1 MKIKSL
7 RKTDQ
12 FILNSLLALL
22 PLLMLPF
29 LLTKQLKI
37 TTPKD
42 FFWVLVFALIIILNQ
57 QAEDFWHWPHLLIN
71 CLLAMPVIFLFIEKS
86 YLVDLL
92 LLMQLIIKWAI
103 NPTMMSNLDVRLGL
117 LLEEAIVPIFIEI
130 ALLAAVIDQI
140 NSKQIMLIS
149 VVYLSKVAFTLPF
162 HQFLDFIWPFLAII
176 LVILLKLRQISSL
189 PAMILT
195 LTLVLLNL
203 LLYPRLKKIE
213 QAPALLLLAL
223 VLSNTL
229 L

>member
-86 YLVDLL
+86 YLVTLL

-176 LVILLKLRQISSL
+176 LVILLKLRQVTSL

-195 LTLVLLNL
+195 LTLLLLSL

>member
-86 YLVDLL
+86 YLVALL

-176 LVILLKLRQISSL
+176 LVILLKLRQVTSL

-195 LTLVLLNL
+195 LTLLLLSL

>member
-1 MKIKSL
+1 
-7 RKTDQ
+7 
-12 FILNSLLALL
+12 
-22 PLLMLPF
+22 MLPF

-86 YLVDLL
+86 YLVALL

-176 LVILLKLRQISSL
+176 LVILLKLRQVTSL

-195 LTLVLLNL
+195 LTLLLLSL

>member
-86 YLVDLL
+86 YLVALL

-176 LVILLKLRQISSL
+176 LVILLKLRQVTSL

-195 LTLVLLNL
+195 LTLLLLSL

-223 VLSNTL
+223 ILSNTL